1 MLSQQKKRRYF
12 VLKYPEKDSPKMIVV
27 GNMTMKGNWEREK
40 AQLTEKMRK
49 KQKWIWELG
58 DKLNAN
64 YTETQW

>member
-1 MLSQQKKRRYF
+1 
-12 VLKYPEKDSPKMIVV
+12 MIVV

-40 AQLTEKMRK
+40 AQLIEKMRK

-64 YTETQW
+64 YIETQW